1 MDPGAIAIAVAD
13 PVPKVRPEEVHDD
26 VAIIAT
32 GRADYPNQI
41 NTVLAFP
48 SVFDRRVP
56 RSVAQAVAD
65 DAVACGDGSADR
77 LEPVHPPEAIDAR
90 SWDRSDTERG
100 AAESVLNRMDAAA
113 CRRVRG
119 VRQNAAVRVLG
130 GCAPDTHRESIL
142 RSALGS
148 PGSRYRG

>member
-65 DAVACGDGSADR
+65 DAVACGDGSLIVSSRFIRPRPSTPA
-77 LEPVHPPEAIDAR
+77 PGTEATQ
-90 SWDRSDTERG
+90 S
-100 AAESVLNRMDAAA
+100 AELPSQ
-113 CRRVRG
+113 C
-119 VRQNAAVRVLG
+119 
-130 GCAPDTHRESIL
+130 
-142 RSALGS
+142 
-148 PGSRYRG
+148 